1 MANTKLIKTKIKS
14 ITNLQKIIK
23 ALEIVST
30 VKLQKIKQ
38 QTTNFGNFMTH
49 FLWVLNT
56 IKDKVDIF
64 DEQNKINEQLIK
76 EQTEN
81 IFGRRLI
88 ILLTTDKGLCW
99 SMNSRLIRHLN
110 EKYGEEWIKENV
122 DLFII
127 WKKGF
132 DFFVWTWWNIVGTV
146 NIKDTFTESDL
157 NSLFV
162 FIKQSLKEQRY
173 AKIKIYFNYFK
184 NVITQI
190 PLRFKLYPL
199 DQDSFDSFLE
209 WIDINLDNIAPL
221 PHDQLILE
229 PNPKDFAASLIEK
242 IVQNIVYYAMLNNKA
257 SEQASRMLAMKNAKD
272 NCWDIISWLQILY
285 NKTRQQKIT
294 QEISEIVGGSL

>member
-14 ITNLQKIIK
+14 INNLQKIIK

-30 VKLQKIKQ
+30 VKLQKVKQ
-38 QTTNFGNFMTH
+38 QTTNFGNFINH
-49 FLWVLNT
+49 FLGVLNT

-64 DEQNKINEQLIK
+64 DEQNKLNETIIK

-88 ILLTTDKGLCW
+88 ILVTTDKGLCG
-99 SMNSRLIRHLN
+99 SMNSKLIRHLN
-110 EKYGEEWIKENV
+110 EKYGQEGVKENV

-127 WKKGF
+127 GKKGL
-132 DFFVWTWWNIVGTV
+132 DFFVGAGWNVVGTV
-146 NIKDTFTESDL
+146 HIKDTFTESDL

-162 FIKQSLKEQRY
+162 FIKQSLKDQKY

-184 NVITQI
+184 NIITQV

-199 DQDSFDSFLE
+199 DQESFDSFLE
-209 WIDINLDNIAPL
+209 GIDISLNNVAPL

-229 PNPKDFAASLIEK
+229 PSPKEFAKSLIEK
-242 IVQNIVYYAMLNNKA
+242 IVQNIVYYAVLNNKA
-257 SEQASRMLAMKNAKD
+257 SEQASRMIAMKSAKD
-272 NCWDIISWLQILY
+272 NCGEIVDGLQILY
-285 NKTRQQKIT
+285 NKTRQQRIT
-294 QEISEIVGGSL
+294 QEISEIVSGSL

>member
-14 ITNLQKIIK
+14 INNLQKIIK

-30 VKLQKIKQ
+30 VKLQKVKQ
-38 QTTNFGNFMTH
+38 QTTNFGNFINH

-64 DEQNKINEQLIK
+64 DEQNKLNETIIK

-81 IFGRRLI
+81 VFGRRLI
-88 ILLTTDKGLCW
+88 ILVTTDKGLCG
-99 SMNSRLIRHLN
+99 SMNSKLIRHLN
-110 EKYGEEWIKENV
+110 EKYGQEWVKENV

-127 WKKGF
+127 WKKWL
-132 DFFVWTWWNIVGTV
+132 DFFVWAWWNVVGTV
-146 NIKDTFTESDL
+146 HIKDTFTESDL

-162 FIKQSLKEQRY
+162 FIKQSLKDQKY

-184 NVITQI
+184 NIITQV

-199 DQDSFDSFLE
+199 DQESFDSFLE
-209 WIDINLDNIAPL
+209 WIDISLNNVAPL

-229 PNPKDFAASLIEK
+229 PSPKEFAKSLIEK
-242 IVQNIVYYAMLNNKA
+242 IVQNIVYYAVLNNKA
-257 SEQASRMLAMKNAKD
+257 SEQASRMIAMKSAKD
-272 NCWDIISWLQILY
+272 NCWEIVDWLQILY
-285 NKTRQQKIT
+285 NKTRQQRIT
-294 QEISEIVGGSL
+294 QEISEIVSGSL

>member
-49 FLWVLNT
+49 FLSVLNT

-88 ILLTTDKGLCW
+88 ILLTTDKGLCG

-110 EKYGEEWIKENV
+110 EKYGEEGIKENV

-127 WKKGF
+127 GKKGF
-132 DFFVWTWWNIVGTV
+132 DFFVGTGWNIVGTV

-184 NVITQI
+184 NVITQV

-209 WIDINLDNIAPL
+209 GIDINLDNIAPL

-272 NCWDIISWLQILY
+272 NCGDIISGLQILY

>member
-64 DEQNKINEQLIK
+64 DKQNKINEQLIK

-81 IFGRRLI
+81 VFGKRLI

-99 SMNSRLIRHLN
+99 SMNSKLIRHLN
-110 EKYGEEWIKENV
+110 EKYGPEWIKENV
-122 DLFII
+122 DLFIV

-132 DFFVWTWWNIVGTV
+132 DFFVWAGWNIVGTV

-184 NVITQI
+184 NVITQV

-229 PNPKDFAASLIEK
+229 PNPKEFATSLIEK
-242 IVQNIVYYAMLNNKA
+242 IVQNIAYYAMLNNKA
-257 SEQASRMLAMKNAKD
+257 SEQASRMLAMKNAKE
-272 NCWDIISWLQILY
+272 NCRDIIGWLQILY

>member
-64 DEQNKINEQLIK
+64 DEQNKLNEQIIK
-76 EQTEN
+76 EQNEN

-88 ILLTTDKGLCW
+88 ILLTTDTGLCW
-99 SMNSRLIRHLN
+99 SMNSKLIRHLN
-110 EKYGEEWIKENV
+110 EKYGKEWIKENV

-132 DFFVWTWWNIVGTV
+132 DFFVWAWWNIVGTAH
-146 NIKDTFTESDL
+146 IKDTFTESDL

-184 NVITQI
+184 NVITQL

-199 DQDSFDSFLE
+199 DQESFDSFLE
-209 WIDINLDNIAPL
+209 WVDINLDNVAPL

-229 PNPKDFAASLIEK
+229 PNPKEFAASLIEK
-242 IVQNIVYYAMLNNKA
+242 IIQNIVYYTMLNNKA
-257 SEQASRMLAMKNAKD
+257 SEQAARMLAMKSAKD
-272 NCWDIISWLQILY
+272 NCWEIVDGLQILY